1 LNWICQLLNNHNLPI
16 LPFLAKYKDVGFNQ
30 NELLSIIK
38 STQLISPPLSA
49 DINILLTKQLTDIF
63 NQMQNHIDQATL
75 QAVIDIFT
83 NGNGVAQH
91 VDNQIKAKI
100 RTIISDHI
108 VNLTEEQTEEQINVI
123 MTQVKSEA
131 QQIRPFGIR
140 NVLANIL
147 PDDLE
152 NLDKV
157 KQTLTN
163 ALVAINKEEIQQDI
177 VRTNFDS
184 LGINHNN
191 DFYFALKRF
200 CDWQG
205 ALSDYTS
212 IQFKELAGKT
222 MADIDKFKDQPE
234 IYSSLI
240 LNCSPY
246 LTLKD
251 IKIIYDN
258 ISQAYKE
265 KLDVIINYCEI
276 YGVSDEDP
284 VKVLFIN
291 EKPKQI
297 LLIEKLSHL
306 NPLATDITLEKIKLF
321 TLNDDNNT
329 YQDSPLNANNFSE
342 IEASLPLWLTQ
353 SIKKQ
358 LTVANTVA
366 KTIDKYF
373 SSILAD
379 DNINI
384 SEEMKHELANIF
396 YSNARTLGVD
406 LNIPFERKKT
416 IMGILKDQQTDD
428 ANIVSDGDFFS
439 KQFAGVVETMI
450 SNYKT
455 ERQNFTTENIS
466 DEELNA
472 LPKKLIQEFY
482 SKSDFKFIENMIQE
496 LEVEF
501 GKYDALKDIKSY
513 EIYHLLDIYFAN
525 LASVYG
531 LGYHVGSDNRSF
543 QRFRL
548 YTAIC
553 LSQCVISAGSN
564 LSEEQKLKMCREIKN
579 LLFTSECAGQI
590 ANRLYGNYSSFSTLT
605 QRMKKILNAR
615 MIA

>member
-1 LNWICQLLNNHNLPI
+1 
-16 LPFLAKYKDVGFNQ
+16 
-30 NELLSIIK
+30 
-38 STQLISPPLSA
+38 
-49 DINILLTKQLTDIF
+49 
-63 NQMQNHIDQATL
+63 
-75 QAVIDIFT
+75 
-83 NGNGVAQH
+83 
-91 VDNQIKAKI
+91 
-100 RTIISDHI
+100 
-108 VNLTEEQTEEQINVI
+108 
-123 MTQVKSEA
+123 
-131 QQIRPFGIR
+131 
-140 NVLANIL
+140 
-147 PDDLE
+147 
-152 NLDKV
+152 
-157 KQTLTN
+157 
-163 ALVAINKEEIQQDI
+163 
-177 VRTNFDS
+177 
-184 LGINHNN
+184 
-191 DFYFALKRF
+191 
-200 CDWQG
+200 
-205 ALSDYTS
+205 
-212 IQFKELAGKT
+212 
-222 MADIDKFKDQPE
+222 
-234 IYSSLI
+234 
-240 LNCSPY
+240 
-246 LTLKD
+246 
-251 IKIIYDN
+251 
-258 ISQAYKE
+258 
-265 KLDVIINYCEI
+265 
-276 YGVSDEDP
+276 
-284 VKVLFIN
+284 
-291 EKPKQI
+291 
-297 LLIEKLSHL
+297 
-306 NPLATDITLEKIKLF
+306 
-321 TLNDDNNT
+321 
-329 YQDSPLNANNFSE
+329 
-342 IEASLPLWLTQ
+342 LTQ